1 MSKNKQAR
9 NAGPDAQLAAER
21 LVSKQLRSKTK
32 MHGVYARRDRVD
44 GLLARGYTVLAD
56 DKLSDLVLVAPKQE
70 VQPKE
75 EEMAGGLNKKKK
87 SKKKQYKPNSKKV

>member
-75 EEMAGGLNKKKK
+75 EENGRGTKQKE
-87 SKKKQYKPNSKKV
+87 KKQEKAVQA